1 MAKTFSIL
9 FDSYHL
15 YHLPQFEPLIYLLSN
30 DKRFQIYHS
39 NSRNINKEEFILCS
53 KVLKKLPGNYIQSTT
68 EEKRAELI
76 RSLNLDVFICGWS
89 RYELQKFVKK
99 NTLVGMIYHGIG
111 IKPSYW
117 LDNHDRIDFRL
128 VEGEYRI
135 DQLKKNNVNVDLY
148 LTGFIKM
155 DPLFKEKKIN
165 SNNVSDIFNLNP
177 NKKTILFAPTFYP
190 SSIESIGLNLAKLTE
205 DYNLLIKPHLYSY
218 YLEKFGDIDLRPQ
231 IKILRKMA
239 NNFEHVKLIEP
250 FHYNII
256 PFYNIADVL
265 LTDASSTI
273 YEMLALGKP
282 VIVNRFFKLKLSH
295 RLFRDRLYKKRLD
308 RDMENDIGQFC
319 YEVNKPNELPAIINN
334 ALNSHNKTL
343 FTDGGYH
350 KKMLYKLDGKSSIRA
365 RDFILSKLG

>member
-15 YHLPQFEPLIYLLSN
+15 YHLPQFEPLIYLLSK
-30 DKRFQIYHS
+30 DTRFRIYHS
-39 NSRNINKEEFILCS
+39 NSRSINKEEFNLCS
-53 KVLKKLPGNYIQSTT
+53 KVLKKLPGNYIQSSS
-68 EEKRAELI
+68 EEERAELI
-76 RSLNLDVFICGWS
+76 RNLNLDVFICGWS
-89 RYELQKFVKK
+89 RYELQKYVKK

-128 VEGEYRI
+128 VEGRYRI
-135 DQLKKNNVNVDLY
+135 DQLKKNNVNIDLH
-148 LTGFIKM
+148 LSGFIKL
-155 DPLFKEKKIN
+155 DPLFNPGRINVDKIAD
-165 SNNVSDIFNLNP
+165 SFNLNP
-177 NKKTILFAPTFYP
+177 KKKTILFAPTFYP
-190 SSIESIGLNLAKLTE
+190 SSIESIGIKLAQYTK

-231 IKILRKMA
+231 IKIIRKMA
-239 NNFEHVKLIEP
+239 NNFEHVKLIKP

-256 PFYNIADVL
+256 PFYCIADVL

-295 RLFRDRLYKKRLD
+295 KLFRDRLYKKRLD
-308 RDMENDIGQFC
+308 REMESDIGKFC
-319 YEVNKPNELPAIINN
+319 YEVNKPNDLPNKINN
-334 ALNSHNKTL
+334 ALKNHDKTL
-343 FTDGGYH
+343 FIDGGYH
-350 KKMLYKLDGKSSIRA
+350 EKMLYKLDGKSSVRA
-365 RDFILSKLG
+365 RDIILSKLG